1 MSNVTIDLSD
11 YKDTVGGRVEPGR
24 YRVIV
29 EDADLSKSKAGN
41 QMIVL
46 GLKIIAPGTEADGA
60 TIVDRLTQTSGALF
74 RTVNFMQALGMPT
87 PRKRLQINLSKF
99 TGKVVMVDV
108 EDGDEYQGRVKSE
121 VRGYYKVTGGSSTEE
136 AADLEDADTEDI
148 EREIAQAPEPK
159 KGKKGK
165 KAKAKDEAVDEDLDL
180 DDLDLD

>member
-136 AADLEDADTEDI
+136 AADLEDTDTEEEDTP
-148 EREIAQAPEPK
+148 EVEPEPK

-165 KAKAKDEAVDEDLDL
+165 KAKAEVVDEDEDIDL
-180 DDLDLD
+180 DDLNLE